1 MQQDNNDIENNLRQ
15 LENQQLPDLSNMDK
29 HWQQMQQ
36 MLSADIKP
44 KAARKLS
51 FLNFYG
57 RRLFLAAAI
66 ITVVFAALIYRYAQT
81 NSTKNPTSSIAKKS
95 ADKKGSQFEQE
106 NSQNTAILNTKQE
119 NHPITQQT
127 NNKLSEIAANNVL
140 DSTIP
145 EVVPTQAEKD
155 EAAKKMIATFYNNIQ
170 KPIQEFTI
178 NADKGGSITG
188 NEGTV
193 FTIPASAFTDQD
205 GKIISGDVEV
215 MVEEFYKYADMVAA
229 NLTTVSDNKQLL
241 TGGMIRISAKVDG
254 KNLNLRNSKEIKLA
268 MPTSTYDP
276 EMRLFTSE
284 SEPAN
289 AGMASYASYAV
300 QNRNI
305 DWDLAGQQDVF
316 PIYDGKTNFP
326 DDLDQ
331 PYVVIKTIRK
341 RIAKFALSDKSSLT
355 TDQMEKIL
363 KEKFG
368 DYYDEIKVKRQS
380 DPGRSSG
387 SIIYRGTIEKE
398 NVIGDSSRM
407 SLEQAIRTRVI
418 EKKEAPLY
426 IERIKADS
434 ILYLKRVIAYRY
446 LNAFQIEQ
454 KTAPKENFQVVYNST
469 KSISLDSLE
478 KIYNEYVRKQKA
490 YSFTIKKLGWINCD
504 KYSNCSNK
512 TNFVINLPA
521 DVKADKFVSQ
531 VVFIS
536 THSVMPGRTLN
547 NQIGFQHIPLDAGV
561 YVVGLGERN
570 GKVVSFMQKLRVGR
584 SEVNINDLQ
593 ETTPEAFRKKI
604 AELDIN

>member
-1 MQQDNNDIENNLRQ
+1 MQQGNNDIENNLRQ

-29 HWQQMQQ
+29 HWQQMEQ
-36 MLSADIKP
+36 MLLADGKP
-44 KAARKLS
+44 KVARKLS
-51 FLNFYG
+51 FLSFYG
-57 RRLFLAAAI
+57 RKLFLAAAI
-66 ITVVFAALIYRYAQT
+66 ITIVFAALIYRFAQT
-81 NSTKNPTSSIAKKS
+81 NTVKNSVALIAKKT
-95 ADKKGSQFEQE
+95 ADKKENKSIQDSSPNTETVYIKEQP
-106 NSQNTAILNTKQE
+106 QTA
-119 NHPITQQT
+119 TQA
-127 NNKLSEIAANNVL
+127 NNKLTT
-140 DSTIP
+140 DSNLSTSTTSVD
-145 EVVPTQAEKD
+145 EVVLTEAEKD
-155 EAAKKMIATFYNNIQ
+155 EATKKMMSTFYNNIQ
-170 KPIQEFTI
+170 KPIQEFTV
-178 NADKGGSITG
+178 NADKGGSFTG
-188 NEGTV
+188 NEGTI
-193 FTIPASAFTDQD
+193 FSIPPSAFTDKD
-205 GKIISGDVEV
+205 GKIISGEVEV
-215 MVEEFYKYADMVAA
+215 LVEEFYKYADMVAA
-229 NLTTVSDNKQLL
+229 NLTTTSNNKQLL
-241 TGGMIRISAKVDG
+241 TGGMIRITANANG
-254 KNLNLRNSKEIKLA
+254 RYLNLRSSKEIKLV
-268 MPTSTYDP
+268 MPTSNYDP

-289 AGMASYASYAV
+289 NGMATYASYAPLS
-300 QNRNI
+300 RNI
-305 DWDLAGQQDVF
+305 DWDVAGQQDVI
-316 PIYDGKTNFP
+316 PVYDGKTNFP

-331 PYVVIKTIRK
+331 PYVVIKTLRK

-363 KEKFG
+363 NEKYG

-387 SIIYRGTIEKE
+387 NVLYRGTIEKE

-407 SLEQAIRTRVI
+407 TLEQALRTRVI

-446 LNAFQIEQ
+446 LNALQGEQ
-454 KTAPKENFQVVYNST
+454 KTVAKENYQLVYAST
-469 KSISLDSLE
+469 KSISPDSLE
-478 KIYNEYVRKQKA
+478 RIYNNYIKKQKA
-490 YSFTIKKLGWINCD
+490 YSFSIKKMGWINCD

-521 DVKADKFVSQ
+521 GVEADKFVSQ

-547 NQIGFQHIPLDAGV
+547 NQIGFNNIPADIGV

-584 SEVNINDLQ
+584 SQVNINDLQ

>member
-1 MQQDNNDIENNLRQ
+1 
-15 LENQQLPDLSNMDK
+15 
-29 HWQQMQQ
+29 
-36 MLSADIKP
+36 
-44 KAARKLS
+44 
-51 FLNFYG
+51 
-57 RRLFLAAAI
+57 
-66 ITVVFAALIYRYAQT
+66 
-81 NSTKNPTSSIAKKS
+81 
-95 ADKKGSQFEQE
+95 
-106 NSQNTAILNTKQE
+106 
-119 NHPITQQT
+119 
-127 NNKLSEIAANNVL
+127 
-140 DSTIP
+140 
-145 EVVPTQAEKD
+145 
-155 EAAKKMIATFYNNIQ
+155 
-170 KPIQEFTI
+170 
-178 NADKGGSITG
+178 
-188 NEGTV
+188 
-193 FTIPASAFTDQD
+193 
-205 GKIISGDVEV
+205 
-215 MVEEFYKYADMVAA
+215 
-229 NLTTVSDNKQLL
+229 
-241 TGGMIRISAKVDG
+241 
-254 KNLNLRNSKEIKLA
+254 
-268 MPTSTYDP
+268 
-276 EMRLFTSE
+276 
-284 SEPAN
+284 
-289 AGMASYASYAV
+289 
-300 QNRNI
+300 
-305 DWDLAGQQDVF
+305 
-316 PIYDGKTNFP
+316 
-326 DDLDQ
+326 
-331 PYVVIKTIRK
+331 
-341 RIAKFALSDKSSLT
+341 
-355 TDQMEKIL
+355 MEKIL

-407 SLEQAIRTRVI
+407 SLEQALRTRVI

-426 IERIKADS
+426 MERIKADS

-446 LNAFQIEQ
+446 LNALQIEQ

-478 KIYNEYVRKQKA
+478 KIYNDYVRKQKA
-490 YSFTIKKLGWINCD
+490 YSFTIKKMGWINCD